1 MSAKVALEQ
10 IKSAIQNAP
19 RNAYVAELHLQVL
32 KYSDVLEGVTGKE
45 FCEALGI
52 ALLLEQSMQKC
63 GKLRR
68 AWYKQVYSW
77 TKFEDISNVTADGR
91 FPPAVEHT
99 QTYRL
104 TMFSSSSCL
113 PDFGCG
119 LMS

>member
-52 ALLLEQSMQKC
+52 GASFGTEYAKMRKI
-63 GKLRR
+63 
-68 AWYKQVYSW
+68 A
-77 TKFEDISNVTADGR
+77 
-91 FPPAVEHT
+91 P
-99 QTYRL
+99 RL
-104 TMFSSSSCL
+104 VQA
-113 PDFGCG
+113 G
-119 LMS
+119 LQLDKI